1 MKIRQSI
8 IQLESRIPLNP
19 IRRQKSSRRTRD
31 GVEISL
37 GSWSVPAPSG
47 TTVFTGKTNH
57 TYEWQISATPL
68 AWRGGRGS
76 EKSSEHATPPT
87 NQKRT
92 GLTQGGRS
100 SEVLGGLPGA
110 QPPTLPLTRSQ
121 NVGAVTLSSLSVR
134 IRKTGMSTAS
144 SSKVAESE

>member
-57 TYEWQISATPL
+57 TYERQISATPL

-76 EKSSEHATPPT
+76 EKSSEHATPP
-87 NQKRT
+87 NRPEAH
-92 GLTQGGRS
+92 GPDPRR
-100 SEVLGGLPGA
+100 EVLRGPRRTAWGPATDSAAHALPERGRGDPLQPQCSHPQNGHVDCVQLKGG
-110 QPPTLPLTRSQ
+110 
-121 NVGAVTLSSLSVR
+121 
-134 IRKTGMSTAS
+134 
-144 SSKVAESE
+144 

>member
-1 MKIRQSI
+1 MADLSHASCV
-8 IQLESRIPLNP
+8 E
-19 IRRQKSSRRTRD
+19 RRKRLRE
-31 GVEISL
+31 VI
-37 GSWSVPAPSG
+37 
-47 TTVFTGKTNH
+47 
-57 TYEWQISATPL
+57 
-68 AWRGGRGS
+68 
-76 EKSSEHATPPT
+76 EHATPPT
-87 NQKRT
+87 DQKRT